1 MAAVALVALKRV
13 LYAGQS
19 YVAGEMFEARDDADA
34 AVLKMIGLA
43 EDVPSP
49 ANQTPTPLDTP
60 WPAYEQQHES
70 AVVPP
75 DVARETT
82 DDPVDADLTE
92 DSTDGGA
99 FTVPKRKR
107 RKVTEF

>member
-43 EDVPSP
+43 EDAPSP
-49 ANQTPTPLDTP
+49 ATQTPTPLDTP
-60 WPAYEQQHES
+60 GPAYEPQQKS
-70 AVVPP
+70 AVVPS
-75 DVARETT
+75 DRERETT